1 MTETLVTQKV
11 SIVLRPIMAEIEVKD
26 RIKTA
31 AHDLVMKYG
40 VRAVSMDD
48 ISASV
53 GMSKK
58 TLYHYY
64 QDKDELVKAVID
76 DILEDNKCTCDEF
89 VNKAENAIHEVF
101 LTMEMMVETFSE
113 MNPAILF
120 ELQKYHPSAYQTFAK
135 FKGEFIYQ
143 SIRANLERGKREALY
158 REDIN
163 AEILSRYR
171 MEAVFIPFNPEFQR
185 ALNKFILMEIEEQ
198 IILNFL
204 LGLVSLKGYKLAM
217 KYLEQKNKTVSKNQ

>member
-1 MTETLVTQKV
+1 METLVTPKV
-11 SIVLRPIMAEIEVKD
+11 SIVLHPIMADIETKN
-26 RIKTA
+26 RIKKA

-40 VRAVSMDD
+40 VRTVSMDD
-48 ISASV
+48 IAASV

-58 TLYHYY
+58 TVYQYY

-76 DILEDNKCTCDEF
+76 DVLEDNKCSCDEF
-89 VNKAENAIHEVF
+89 VNRADNAIHEVF
-101 LTMEMMVETFSE
+101 LTMEMMVETFTE
-113 MNPAILF
+113 MNPSILF

-143 SIRANLERGKREALY
+143 SIKANVERGKREELY

-163 AEILSRYR
+163 VEILSRYR

-185 ALNKFILMEIEEQ
+185 SLNKFTLMEIEEQ
-198 IILNFL
+198 VILNFL
-204 LGLVSLKGYKLAM
+204 FGMVSQKGYKLAM
-217 KYLEQKNKTVSKNQ
+217 KYLEQKNKTVSKN